1 MAVVDARVEDLT
13 HDGSGVTRV
22 DDRVYFVDGALPGE
36 LIRFETGKKRRG
48 KFSGTLLEVTE
59 PSTDRV
65 VPGCE
70 YFGVCGGCVIQ
81 HLNGQ
86 AQSHYKE
93 KILFDNL
100 SRIGRVSPGIRM
112 PIIQGPTSHYR
123 RKARLGVKLVP
134 KKGGILVGFR
144 ERKSSFV
151 TKLQRCMTLDSRIS
165 DLLPELR
172 DLVSDMA
179 NNDRI
184 PQIEVAAGDDSI
196 AMIIRHMEPLEPGD
210 EALLQQFSSEFSV
223 GVYSQSGG
231 LDTIKPLHPSIPNP
245 LSYRLSGTD
254 VTLRF
259 SPSDFI
265 QVNASINNLMV
276 DRAVALIDP
285 DKNDC
290 ILDLFCGLGNFTLPI
305 ARSGASVLG
314 IESDQHL
321 VRQAIEN
328 AKSNDISNAD
338 FIVGD
343 LYGDQTD
350 RLTEARGF
358 NARKFNKILLDPPR
372 SGALA
377 VVTELVPKLLPEKI
391 IYVSCNPATLAR
403 DANELVNNN
412 NYTLI
417 CAGAI
422 DMFPHTA
429 HVESIALF
437 ERPKVTGQAQ

>member
-1 MAVVDARVEDLT
+1 MVVDARVEDLI
-13 HDGSGVTRV
+13 HDGSGVIRV
-22 DDRVYFVDGALPGE
+22 ENRVYFVDGALPGE
-36 LIRFETGKKRRG
+36 LIRFEPGKKRRG
-48 KFSGTLLEVTE
+48 KFSGTLLEVIE
-59 PSTDRV
+59 PSADRV

-70 YFGVCGGCVIQ
+70 YFGVCGGCVMQ
-81 HLNGQ
+81 HLNEQ
-86 AQSHYKE
+86 VQSHYKE
-93 KILFDNL
+93 KILFENL
-100 SRIGRVSPGIRM
+100 SRIGRVSPQVRM
-112 PIIQGPTSHYR
+112 PMIQGPTSHYR
-123 RKARLGVKLVP
+123 RKARLGVKFVA

-151 TKLQRCMTLDSRIS
+151 TKLQKCVTLDSRIS
-165 DLLPELR
+165 DLLPDLR
-172 DLVSDMA
+172 DLVSGLT

-184 PQIEVAAGDDSI
+184 PQIEVAAGDDSV
-196 AMIIRHMEPLEPGD
+196 AVIIRHLQPLEPGD

-231 LDTIKPLHPSIPNP
+231 LDTIRPLYPSIPEP
-245 LSYRLSGTD
+245 LSYRLHGAD

-265 QVNASINNLMV
+265 QVNASINNQMV
-276 DRAVALIDP
+276 DRVVALMDA
-285 DKNDC
+285 DQDDS

-314 IESDQHL
+314 IESGPHL

-328 AKSNDISNAD
+328 AKSNGIGNAD
-338 FIVGD
+338 FIIGD
-343 LYGDQTD
+343 LYGDQSG
-350 RLTEARGF
+350 RLIETRGY
-358 NARKFNKILLDPPR
+358 NVKRFNKILLDPPR
-372 SGALA
+372 SGALT
-377 VVTELVPKLLPEKI
+377 VITELVPELLPGKI

-403 DANELVNNN
+403 DANELVNNH
-412 NYTLI
+412 NYVLT

-437 ERPKVTGQAQ
+437 ERPK